1 MKIQASKENKI
12 KANDNDLSEIS
23 KKNNAIESNESKA
36 IFNFEKKQ
44 PFLKRTRDKIDQY
57 LYDVEII
64 FKTDMSMK
72 LNRKSRNEYIFRSFF
87 TFFFCFIFSYAVF
100 TAYFIVISKMNQH
113 YQELDQ
119 RIRANGTEIV
129 FEEVAKSDE

>member
-1 MKIQASKENKI
+1 MEIQANKI
-12 KANDNDLSEIS
+12 KANDDLSEIS
-23 KKNNAIESNESKA
+23 KKDNAIEKENNESTT

-100 TAYFIVISKMNQH
+100 TAYFIITGKIDQH
-113 YQELDQ
+113 HQELDQ
-119 RIRANGTEIV
+119 RIKVNGTEIV
-129 FEEVAKSDE
+129 FEEVTKNDE